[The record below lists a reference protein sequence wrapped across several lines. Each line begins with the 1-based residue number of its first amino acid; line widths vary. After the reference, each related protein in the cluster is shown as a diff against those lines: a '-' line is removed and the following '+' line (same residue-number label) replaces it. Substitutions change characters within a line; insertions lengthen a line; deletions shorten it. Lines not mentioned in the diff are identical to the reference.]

1 MPRLFS
7 SFALVTLSVLAACGG
22 STEAAKG
29 AGDAAMKP
37 ADKPAEPAKK
47 PEGVAKKPAE
57 GAPDAKNEPA
67 SGPDEPRK
75 VDAFVGDDPGV
86 SVKLVGPKAWTLG
99 EGESWEI
106 GLYTYTRTEGSKN
119 FFRVFAGEEEFSV
132 PGAFTRDAKVTP
144 GLKKGDPVRVNVVTN
159 AVCGLV
165 VSASDQKVKVM
176 FDWGSQIDTREVEPY
191 EVLALDGKLS
201 YGAPVLYKEQ
211 GEEGWQ
217 AGSLVYMNAKTAW
230 LQGNIKA
237 DPKLVKPVDVMKKY
251 KKGDK
256 VLAYPM
262 NTITVYRPGKI
273 TKVLEDGLF
282 YEYEVEDGRTE
293 TADYCHVTSPI
304 K

>member
-1 MPRLFS
+1 MPRFFS
-7 SFALVTLSVLAACGG
+7 SFALATLSLLAACGG

-29 AGDAAMKP
+29 ADDVTVKP
-37 ADKPAEPAKK
+37 VDKPAEPAKK
-47 PEGVAKKPAE
+47 PEDVAKKPAE

-67 SGPDEPRK
+67 NEPDKPRK

-106 GLYTYTRTEGSKN
+106 GLYTFTRTEGSKN

-144 GLKKGDPVRVNVVTN
+144 GLKKGDPVLINVITS

-165 VSASDQKVKVM
+165 VSASDQKVKVT
-176 FDWGSQIDTREVEPY
+176 FEWGQVDTREVEPY

-201 YGAPVLYKEQ
+201 YGAPVLYKGQDDED
-211 GEEGWQ
+211 WQ
-217 AGSLVYMNAKTAW
+217 AGSLVYMDAKTAW
-230 LQGNIKA
+230 LEGNIKA
-237 DPKLVKPVDVMKKY
+237 DPKLVKPVNVMKKY

-256 VLAYPM
+256 VLAYPR
-262 NTITVYRPGKI
+262 NAIASYRPGKI
-273 TKVLEDGLF
+273 TKVIEDGLF

-293 TADYCHVTSPI
+293 TAHYCNVTSPI